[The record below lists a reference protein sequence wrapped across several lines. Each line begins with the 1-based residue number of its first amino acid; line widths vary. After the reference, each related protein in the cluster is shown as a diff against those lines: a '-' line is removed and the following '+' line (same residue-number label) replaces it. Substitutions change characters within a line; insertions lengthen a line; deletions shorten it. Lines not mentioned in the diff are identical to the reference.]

1 MFLIDVSG
9 PMDSPRKLPL
19 LERSMQR
26 TYVEVRAT
34 GEVMALNCLPPRYHQ
49 SFGDDRPHG

>member
-1 MFLIDVSG
+1 
-9 PMDSPRKLPL
+9 MDSPRKLPL